1 MSRQLLIPDPPL
13 WCSSAIAGV
22 AGAWRETDGSG
33 DGRWWVVSFPF
44 WAEALLV
51 GSFCLNTHGTSEVN
65 SSLHSFNPGA
75 ASDVSGKKV
84 PFGAM
89 EMLSIE
95 DVAGKSSRVA
105 CGTALSQEIQ
115 EHENLLLPLLCWL

>member
-1 MSRQLLIPDPPL
+1 MSCKSQGCPGQSAGDGGSWSLGSPKLCQGNFSIPDPPL
-13 WCSSAIAGV
+13 WCSSAIAGG
-22 AGAWRETDGSG
+22 AGAWRETDGCG

-44 WAEALLV
+44 WTEALLV
-51 GSFCLNTHGTSEVN
+51 GSFCLNTHGTSEAK

-89 EMLSIE
+89 EM
-95 DVAGKSSRVA
+95 
-105 CGTALSQEIQ
+105 
-115 EHENLLLPLLCWL
+115 